1 MSEQAKQT
9 TLTVRLDS
17 NLAEQFKKIANDNNR
32 KQAQLMRDWITL
44 YVKKN
49 GQGDLFKWAI
59 F

>member
-49 GQGDLFKWAI
+49 GQGDLFK
-59 F
+59 